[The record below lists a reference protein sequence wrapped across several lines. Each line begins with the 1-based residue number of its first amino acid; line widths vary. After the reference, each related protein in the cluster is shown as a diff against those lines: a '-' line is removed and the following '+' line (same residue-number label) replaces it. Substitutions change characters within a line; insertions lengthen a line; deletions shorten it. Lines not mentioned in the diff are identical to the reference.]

1 MIAATELLIVAT
13 FAEATRILPHMRRGV
28 CGVAVAAA
36 LILTAHSLGTA
47 TAQTTDPQETLEGS
61 RRERVE
67 RDQRLER
74 DAAEQQQRDKE
85 IQARQEEAGR
95 APDPAIVRGAEGP
108 R

>member
-1 MIAATELLIVAT
+1 MMGTTKLVMTALVIAAQSIS
-13 FAEATRILPHMRRGV
+13 I
-28 CGVAVAAA
+28 AV
-36 LILTAHSLGTA
+36 
-47 TAQTTDPQETLEGS
+47 AQTTNPQETLEGS

-85 IQARQEEAGR
+85 IKARQEQAGR
-95 APDPAIVRGAEGP
+95 TPDPAIARGAEGA